1 MVFMEEDDIG
11 KAFSQPRFEPP
22 AYAPAPKKRTFIP
35 LLLVVIAIAGIFFGA
50 RQFLGSQTESEIVA
64 TPTPTPIEEPT
75 PTEEPEVEETPTPQ
89 PSNTPTPKPTA
100 NPIDKVTGLDRSEL
114 SIAVQNGSGEKGVA
128 SQASDFLKNLGY
140 HILTIGNADNFS
152 YEKVTIEV
160 KQAKSGF
167 LPLLKND
174 LSATYTIGTASATLS
189 ATSSADALI
198 IVGQ

>member
-1 MVFMEEDDIG
+1 MEEETIG
-11 KAFSQPRFEPP
+11 KAFTHQQYEPTQP
-22 AYAPAPKKRTFIP
+22 YAPQKRRKFLP
-35 LLLVVIAIAGIFFGA
+35 LFLVALVLLAIFFGA
-50 RQFLGSQTESEIVA
+50 RQFLSSRNNLEVVV

-75 PTEEPEVEETPTPQ
+75 PTQEPEVEETPTPQ

-100 NPIDKVTGLDRSEL
+100 NPIDKATGFDRSEL

-140 HILTIGNADNFS
+140 RILSIDNADNFS
-152 YEKVTIEV
+152 YEKITIEV

-189 ATSSADALI
+189 ATSSADAI
-198 IVGQ
+198 VIVGK